1 MKQLFKELTFPNG
14 VKAKNK
20 FLLAPLTNMQSPD
33 QGKISDDEYD
43 KIESLRRELNLPEAQ
58 VRAIVEIMYKD
69 R

>member
-1 MKQLFKELTFPNG
+1 MAEVSQALEDG
-14 VKAKNK
+14 E
-20 FLLAPLTNMQSPD
+20 
-33 QGKISDDEYD
+33 ISDDEYD